1 MLLKRCMAKQS
12 TRFIVLMLIPCILLS
27 DIQGLP
33 AASFPSVSPR
43 PSFKQE
49 ALSNG
54 IEFARTVL
62 DPSAFHWHQVAA
74 KLLTG
79 EVPDYV
85 VLDEA
90 TREQL
95 EPLGRVKLKP
105 NSFG

>member
-1 MLLKRCMAKQS
+1 MSKKL
-12 TRFIVLMLIPCILLS
+12 TYFIFLMLIHCILLT
-27 DIQGLP
+27 DIRLLP
-33 AASFPSVSPR
+33 ASSCASVSPR

-105 NSFG
+105 NSF